1 MSDKL
6 VFDLSQEIE
15 GTPSVFVRKDWLNI
29 LDNQNQNYSNNQSI
43 IDTSQLSNSNK
54 YMSYREAYLS
64 IPMVLTMAQTALP
77 VYTTLTSTQPI
88 ADALAPKFGT
98 NVLDSCVGLKN
109 WFGQI
114 IHSMTLDYNGT
125 TIVQQTP
132 FLNMWNSFKLMTS
145 LSWQDVKTQG
155 ATIGFY
161 PDDADAFIFNP
172 AGVGTSVVLAPTPT
186 TDGTMGDW
194 TCGNGT
200 VNNLNW
206 MNVANSNAGQAYQ
219 SGSGNIGFKKRLQM
233 INFDGDTALGSS
245 GLQQVP
251 LANGV
256 ATTVGADTF
265 VAAAASYSSYD
276 NSKLSYATYGSLL
289 NGGNQTY
296 AAGAINASATLNLLW
311 KSYII
316 SKRSGT
322 VTAVTAGNIP
332 STGVLGFIQFGII
345 ANVYLKHLH
354 SFFNMCPL
362 LKGVFMKMTLN
373 LNNAS
378 STIKVAA
385 TSAAN
390 AGLIC
395 TSGLGCSAVS
405 VPIGGVNPIMV
416 ASAGL
421 YEGSDALIG
430 NALTNVSINAG
441 TAVTTFVTNLSV
453 GGTCLDQ
460 TILSSITS
468 GLGTNASRSVY
479 LYIPAYT
486 FNPVFEQAY
495 LSSPVKQIKY
505 TDIYQYQILNVT
517 AGQTFNN
524 LITNGIANIRSILL
538 LPFYSASGA
547 ITNPVGTGNATSG
560 TTITN
565 TKLQI
570 INSVNTGFVNGVPV
584 WQSPFDPAGTGPTSP
599 LSHITNFNVQVS
611 GQNAIYNLQKYN
623 FEQFNNQLY
632 GQNAVNGGL
641 TDGLTSSLIDRQA
654 FDMEYCYYYVNIERM
669 LPVETSVPK
678 SIQVIGQNMSSRA
691 MDYWVFIEYGVE
703 ISIDALTGA
712 RV

>member
-64 IPMVLTMAQTALP
+64 IPMVLTMAQTSLP
-77 VYTTLTSTQPI
+77 VYSTLTTSDPI
-88 ADALAPKFGT
+88 ANALAPKFSL
-98 NVLDSCVGLKN
+98 NSLDSCVGLKN

-172 AGVGTSVVLAPTPT
+172 AGTGSAVTAAPTPT
-186 TDGTMGDW
+186 TSLTMGDW

-206 MNVANSNAGQAYQ
+206 MNVANSNVGQSYQ

-233 INFDGDTALGSS
+233 INFDGDTYLGSS
-245 GLQQVP
+245 GIQQIP
-251 LANGV
+251 LANTA
-256 ATTVGADTF
+256 ATGAGQTDGF
-265 VAAAASYSSYD
+265 VAAAASFSSLD
-276 NSKLSYATYGSLL
+276 NTKLSYATYGSLL
-289 NGGNQTY
+289 NGGTQDSV
-296 AAGAINASATLNLLW
+296 AAAINASATLNLLW

-322 VTAVTAGNIP
+322 VTAQSGGTP
-332 STGVLGFIQFGII
+332 SAGVLGFIQFGII

-378 STIKVAA
+378 STIKVAG
-385 TSAAN
+385 TSSSVT
-390 AGLIC
+390 GLIC
-395 TSGLGCSAVS
+395 SSGLGCSAVS

-421 YEGSDALIG
+421 FEGCDALIS
-430 NALTNVSINAG
+430 NSLTNVSTAAG

-453 GGTCLDQ
+453 GGSCLDQ

-505 TDIYQYQILNVT
+505 TDIYQYQILNVA

-547 ITNPVGTGNATSG
+547 ITNLAGIGAAASGN
-560 TTITN
+560 TILN

-570 INSVNTGFVNGVPV
+570 TNSVNTGFVSGVPV